1 MLEFKEGMNFYH
13 LKKAITHERDLLHLP
28 AGAIHSIHSK
38 NSDDET
44 LKFDPED
51 IVPEPEKGKIG
62 ASSKMPYFFSI
73 AETQAGNLSTLFAF
87 IVLCLDFVFNPPLVT
102 FLLF

>member
-28 AGAIHSIHSK
+28 AGAIHSIHSE

-44 LKFDPED
+44 LKFDPGD
-51 IVPEPEKGKIG
+51 IVPKPEKGEIG
-62 ASSKMPYFFSI
+62 SSSKMPYFFSI
-73 AETQAGNLSTLFAF
+73 AQQGKTIIICSHSSYSPG
-87 IVLCLDFVFNPPLVT
+87 IVVF
-102 FLLF
+102 FL